1 MPSHKR
7 KSSHRGARRGRGRG
21 IHPLYVAIPIVAVV
35 LVAGIALL
43 ATRPKP
49 SATIKAPQLPAWVQA
64 GGPKAHRAY
73 TQAVAYRDELRYI
86 PCYCG
91 CENVGHVSVAD
102 CYIDGV
108 AADGTIA
115 YDPHA
120 AA

>member
-7 KSSHRGARRGRGRG
+7 KGARGRTTPRRGRG
-21 IHPLYVAIPIVAVV
+21 INPLYVAIPIVAVLLISSV
-35 LVAGIALL
+35 ALL
-43 ATRPKP
+43 ATRAKP
-49 SATIKAPQLPAWVQA
+49 AGTARAPQLPAWVQA
-64 GGPKAHRAY
+64 GGPKAGRAY
-73 TQAVAYRDELRYI
+73 AQAVAHRDELQYI

-102 CYIDGV
+102 CYIADV
-108 AADGTIA
+108 ADDGTIA

>member
-7 KSSHRGARRGRGRG
+7 KRSRGRTTPRRGRR
-21 IHPLYVAIPIVAVV
+21 INPLYVLIPVLAVL
-35 LVAGIALL
+35 LVSGIGLL
-43 ATRPKP
+43 ATRAKP
-49 SATIKAPQLPAWVQA
+49 PKAPQLPAWVQA
-64 GGPKAHRAY
+64 GGPKAVRAY
-73 TQAVAYRDELRYI
+73 VQAVTYRDELQYI

-102 CYIDGV
+102 CYIADV
-108 AADGTIA
+108 ADDGTIV